1 MQRSGAPLVGITGV
15 VVARF
20 QAGGM
25 ARATFATALAQAV
38 AMVIVL
44 MVRDPQ
50 ATPWSWAVVRGFAG
64 NAVDLAL
71 FVASALLFRKAA
83 RSGG

>member
-1 MQRSGAPLVGITGV
+1 VSTATNAGRKVAGKLGDAARHHGLWKAPAV
-15 VVARF
+15 V
-20 QAGGM
+20 
-25 ARATFATALAQAV
+25 TAV

-83 RSGG
+83 RSEG